1 MDQSDDPREL
11 ERKIDQAARIASGV
25 SDPTTV
31 ERLGAWI
38 EELRQKLRQRWEAR
52 RIKQEITQR
61 ARQSG
66 KSTGVPP
73 AAIWSFGFR
82 RSPRSVGAIRS
93 EALVLHARTSQCADQ
108 VATAPCP
115 SASYLVT

>member
-11 ERKIDQAARIASGV
+11 ERKINQAARITSGV

-38 EELRQKLRQRWEAR
+38 EELRQRLRQRKEAR

-61 ARQSG
+61 CKGNLGRAPASRRPRPGVLASG
-66 KSTGVPP
+66 GVRVR
-73 AAIWSFGFR
+73 G
-82 RSPRSVGAIRS
+82 VIRS
-93 EALVLHARTSQCADQ
+93 EALVLHARTSQSADQ
-108 VATAPCP
+108 VATAPP
-115 SASYLVT
+115 RVHRRASW